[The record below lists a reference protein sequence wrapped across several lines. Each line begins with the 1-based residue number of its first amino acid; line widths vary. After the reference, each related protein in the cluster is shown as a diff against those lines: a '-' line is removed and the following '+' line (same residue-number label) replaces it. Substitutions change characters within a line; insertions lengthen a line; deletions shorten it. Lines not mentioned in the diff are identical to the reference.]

1 MIGPVETAARY
12 ELVTTAGTA
21 APWLTMVHGVS
32 QDRRVFNRQVEAF
45 QSDFRICLID
55 LPGHGLS
62 SDLAGPYG
70 LAEFAASIA
79 GAWRAAGIE
88 RGHFWGTHTG
98 AGAGLLLACEQPR
111 SFASLVLEGPVFPG
125 RAPPIAVKILAD
137 VAAVAHAEGLGAARV
152 SWWQESD
159 WFAVMRARPDD
170 CRAAEHQAMIDDFE
184 GKPWLESG
192 LISRPIDAIDDR
204 LTALEIPVMIVNGE
218 HDLADFIAAAD
229 GLEALLPNCRRS
241 VIPDAGG
248 FPLWEFP
255 DRVNETVRAILMP

>member
-1 MIGPVETAARY
+1 MTGPVETAACY

-32 QDRRVFNRQVEAF
+32 QDRRVFNRQVAAF
-45 QSDFRICLID
+45 RDYFRICLID

-79 GAWRAAGIE
+79 GAWRAAEIE

-98 AGAGLLLACEQPR
+98 AGAGLLLACGQPS

-125 RAPPIAVKILAD
+125 RAPPIAVKILDA
-137 VAAVAHAEGLGAARV
+137 VGAVAKSRGLEAARKY
-152 SWWQESD
+152 WWQRSD
-159 WFAVMRARPDD
+159 WFAVMRARPDE
-170 CRAAEHQAMIDDFE
+170 CRAAEHRTMIDDFE

-192 LISRPIDAIDDR
+192 LISQPIAAIDDR
-204 LTALEIPVMIVNGE
+204 LAALEIPVMVVNGE
-218 HDLADFIAAAD
+218 HDLTDFIAAAD
-229 GLEALLPNCRRS
+229 ALEALLPNCRRC

-255 DRVNETVRAILMP
+255 DAVNQVVGAFLER